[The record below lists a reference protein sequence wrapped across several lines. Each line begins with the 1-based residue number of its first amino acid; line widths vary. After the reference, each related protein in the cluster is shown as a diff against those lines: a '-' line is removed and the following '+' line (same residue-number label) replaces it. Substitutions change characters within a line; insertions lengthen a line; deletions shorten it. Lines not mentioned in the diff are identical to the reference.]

1 MGQMLK
7 SYRDNEFWC
16 EVVSPYLLVLA
27 SSTAICGPGLE
38 GAGYAVVK
46 TCFVS

>member
-1 MGQMLK
+1 MDQMLN
-7 SYRDNEFWC
+7 SYHDNEFWF
-16 EVVSPYLLVLA
+16 EVVSPYLIVLA
-27 SSTAICGPGLE
+27 SSAAICGPGLE